1 MKNYKGSALVYVI
14 VALVFATILGVSIA
28 TMTQNNILQA
38 RHQKENR
45 EGYYLARSGAELMY
59 EHLKSNNLMSGFI
72 NSNTISGAE
81 FTDYEFSEEMNGK
94 VDVAVSAV
102 QVAGGS
108 LNKIVTIESKAKL
121 DNTPNEEL
129 LKLRF
134 ELVIS
139 QEGSNASTRKI
150 DSIKDFKW
158 LRQ

>member
-1 MKNYKGSALVYVI
+1 
-14 VALVFATILGVSIA
+14 
-28 TMTQNNILQA
+28 
-38 RHQKENR
+38 
-45 EGYYLARSGAELMY
+45 
-59 EHLKSNNLMSGFI
+59 
-72 NSNTISGAE
+72 
-81 FTDYEFSEEMNGK
+81 MNGK
-94 VDVAVSAV
+94 VDVTVSAV

-121 DNTPNEEL
+121 DNTSNEEL

>member
-1 MKNYKGSALVYVI
+1 MKKYKGSALVYVI

-28 TMTQNNILQA
+28 TMTQSNILQA

-81 FTDYEFSEEMNGK
+81 FTDYEFSEDMNGK
-94 VDVAVSAV
+94 VDVTVSAV

-121 DNTPNEEL
+121 DNTNNEEL

-139 QEGSNASTRKI
+139 QTGTVKSI
-150 DSIKDFKW
+150 DAIKDFTW
-158 LRQ
+158 ERQ